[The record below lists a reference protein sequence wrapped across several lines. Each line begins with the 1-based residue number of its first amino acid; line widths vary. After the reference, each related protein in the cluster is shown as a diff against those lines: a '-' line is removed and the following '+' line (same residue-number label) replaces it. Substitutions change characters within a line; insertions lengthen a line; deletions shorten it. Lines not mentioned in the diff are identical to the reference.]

1 MFCICHSQIIE
12 LRKCVVYKNNQL
24 QIVSSKYKIPVQLV
38 KNNFTFLFI
47 STFVVQIAVA
57 QVSVGKWVKGQVLS
71 NAIPVEGIN
80 VTNASNKITV
90 VSDQYGVFSILA
102 KEGDILNFSAVNY
115 EDLRKYINIQE
126 FKMSNVVVDLTPKS
140 IELKEV
146 IINEHSEISAENLGI
161 IPRDQVKL
169 TSQERKLQTAGD
181 FKPIHLLGLLGGLLA
196 VDPILNAIN
205 GRTKM
210 LKKAV
215 TVERDEFLMAKLE
228 VLFEDKYYIET
239 LKIPEEYIKGFQ
251 YYCIEDPSFVRSLKE
266 KNKTMSMFLIVG
278 LASDYNKNR
287 VGGVENN

>member
-1 MFCICHSQIIE
+1 M
-12 LRKCVVYKNNQL
+12 
-24 QIVSSKYKIPVQLV
+24 

-47 STFVVQIAVA
+47 FFFLTHLVVA
-57 QVSVGKWVKGQVLS
+57 QEGVEKLIKGQVSS
-71 NAIPVEGIN
+71 NGIPLEGIN
-80 VTNASNKITV
+80 ITNATTKTMV
-90 VSDQYGVFSILA
+90 VSDQYGAFTILV
-102 KEGDILNFSAVNY
+102 KVGDILNFSAINY
-115 EDLRKYINIQE
+115 EGLRKYISIQE
-126 FKMSNVVVDLTPKS
+126 FRMGNIITDLTPRS

-205 GRTKM
+205 GRTAM

-215 TVERDEFLMAKLE
+215 TVEKKEFLMAKME
-228 VLFEDKYYIET
+228 GLFEDKYYIET

-251 YYCIEDPSFVRSLKE
+251 YYCIEDEDFARSLKD

-278 LASDYNKNR
+278 LASSFNKNR
-287 VGGVENN
+287 QSDVENH

>member
-1 MFCICHSQIIE
+1 
-12 LRKCVVYKNNQL
+12 
-24 QIVSSKYKIPVQLV
+24 VQLV

-57 QVSVGKWVKGQVLS
+57 QVSVEKWVKGQVLS

-80 VTNASNKITV
+80 VTNASTKTTV

-115 EDLRKYINIQE
+115 ESLRKFINKQE
-126 FKMSNVVVDLTPKS
+126 FKLGTVTADLTPKS

-146 IINEHSEISAENLGI
+146 IINENANISAENLGI
-161 IPRDQVKL
+161 IPRNQIKL
-169 TSQERKLQTAGD
+169 TPAERKLQTAGD

-215 TVERDEFLMAKLE
+215 TVERDELLMAKLE

-239 LKIPEEYIKGFQ
+239 LRIPEEYIKGFQ
-251 YYCIEDPSFVRSLKE
+251 YYCIEDPNFVRSLKE

>member
-1 MFCICHSQIIE
+1 
-12 LRKCVVYKNNQL
+12 
-24 QIVSSKYKIPVQLV
+24 V
-38 KNNFTFLFI
+38 KNNFTFLFVLFFI
-47 STFVVQIAVA
+47 TRFASA
-57 QVSVGKWVKGQVLS
+57 QVSVEKWVKGQVLS

-80 VTNASNKITV
+80 VTNASTKITV
-90 VSDQYGVFSILA
+90 VSDQYGVFTIVA
-102 KEGDILNFSAVNY
+102 KEGDILNFSAVNF
-115 EDLRKYINIQE
+115 EELRKYINIQE
-126 FKMSNVVVDLTPKS
+126 FKTGNIVVDLTPKS

-181 FKPIHLLGLLGGLLA
+181 FKPIHLLGLLGGMLA

-215 TVERDEFLMAKLE
+215 SVERNEFLMAKLE

-251 YYCIEDPSFVRSLKE
+251 YYCIEDPDFVRSLKE

-278 LASDYNKNR
+278 LASVYNKDR
-287 VGGVENN
+287 ESGVVNQ